1 MEYYYT
7 GGNKCCLAFCPSVS
21 YLHNKKRIRFH
32 RFPKT
37 LTRCAI
43 WIEKCNPIHL
53 PSCDPL
59 VLNKTYRLCSLH
71 FEDKMYT
78 NSNKNKLRAKAI
90 PTLFRENLTVLETD
104 VSSFESINNDAN
116 FNENNSAFN
125 LPNFSTS
132 LSTSSFLVEPS
143 TLSSMPTYQTQNEDS
158 EVTHVSTS
166 SFLVDSSTL
175 SSMATYQTQ
184 NEDSEVTHVSTSSFL
199 VDSSTLSS
207 MATYQTQNE
216 DSEVT
221 HVSTSSFLVEPST
234 LSSMPT
240 YQTPNEDSEDTLAV
254 TDDDL

>member
-90 PTLFRENLTVLETD
+90 PTLFRETD

-143 TLSSMPTYQTQNEDS
+143 TLSSMPTYQTPNEDS
-158 EVTHVSTS
+158 EDTLVSTS

-175 SSMATYQTQ
+175 SSMATYQT
-184 NEDSEVTHVSTSSFL
+184 
-199 VDSSTLSS
+199 
-207 MATYQTQNE
+207 
-216 DSEVT
+216 
-221 HVSTSSFLVEPST
+221 
-234 LSSMPT
+234 
-240 YQTPNEDSEDTLAV
+240 PNEDSEDTLAV